1 MQLNRCGR
9 RLQPLNSARLLLLL
23 LLLFELHLGRL
34 LGLHQVPLHV
44 ERQVV

>member
-9 RLQPLNSARLLLLL
+9 RLQPLNSARLLL